1 MCVLG
6 WVPQRE
12 ILHHPTTSGFWAH
25 YAWNFALENICARI
39 SFLEWPC
46 FDCKARPQLQVI
58 ESFNAC
64 VHGVVRV
71 LTKMPLFYM

>member
-25 YAWNFALENICARI
+25 YAWNFALESICARI
-39 SFLEWPC
+39 SFLEWPMIAKQGLN
-46 FDCKARPQLQVI
+46 CKSLNLPKLVYM
-58 ESFNAC
+58 
-64 VHGVVRV
+64 V
-71 LTKMPLFYM
+71 L